1 MALSGPAV
9 VPLVSVVEREDTFDF
24 ASPEWYIRQ
33 LRGVAQ
39 RLARM
44 VWDHEAGGSNP
55 LTPTINCHTR
65 NPKFPQCGEAVQEKL
80 LPRVWGCPPTSQKLP
95 QEWGTKG
102 VDGLA
107 CQFGTYNRQDACSMV
122 LVAFFE

>member
-9 VPLVSVVEREDTFDF
+9 VPPVSVVEREDTFDF
-24 ASPEWYIRQ
+24 PSPEWYIRQ

-65 NPKFPQCGEAVQEKL
+65 NPKSPQSEEEVQNKL
-80 LPRVWGCPPTSQKLP
+80 LARFWLCTRIVG
-95 QEWGTKG
+95 
-102 VDGLA
+102 
-107 CQFGTYNRQDACSMV
+107 
-122 LVAFFE
+122 